1 MTGAEKSIALF
12 NRSNTITNYD
22 LGEDIMRDGIRSS
35 MSMKNNLKYRGGRRN
50 FRGVCFDA
58 SQKFVRVSVIN
69 EEPKLVV
76 TGLGIHVGS
85 NNPEYLPDSI
95 LVFNKQIRVSPNE
108 ARWYDVHFTPA
119 EMLLARKG
127 FHVTF
132 FPKRDANKV
141 SIDTIVPY
149 GIENSLVFGR
159 KLPTDDET
167 VDLLAESTE
176 SALKDSETALVSSG
190 ALSYVV
196 SFSKASTV
204 PDNGDE
210 FVQSLERATNSLL
223 RVVPRNPLLFIK
235 DVVSVAKAHPEYV
248 ARCFSVFLSS
258 AGRIPPKPCM
268 QYFALYLSIVRDAGL
283 NGDAKAMLHSTIVR
297 AVSESVSEKWSF
309 AEVKTVLGEALG
321 AAACVPEA
329 LEIAHVF
336 LTAPNACVRVNAV
349 KAIEAL
355 LVTAYETTFSKP
367 SGHRNFSDS
376 LKCPKGVGVLGACEL
391 VMRQSKM
398 QGVVGIQL
406 EKSARGVEALRSL
419 LGTLVG
425 AMGRSIADER
435 IESDRLVQES
445 RAISTLIAEVG
456 PFSTL
461 GKLASIFPPEGLDM
475 SNNAARK
482 GAIVMGT
489 IASVLKKKD
498 ALNKRRLGELAA
510 AVEGFPQSL
519 PEQACKAVT
528 ALAAAMESMDNSA
541 EIFSS
546 RIVESTLLPGK
557 EEDAFSQNLSTP
569 QRWSYSALLLGSLL
583 EVSLEMIKHD
593 TFKPLFS
600 DVKWMGFMGIVF
612 RSDKL
617 LFVQGLAKD
626 ISNNFNGSD
635 ALLFKHFD
643 EKLHSEVLSIA
654 SRFTE
659 NACKLSKNDVFALAK
674 WSVKEFSVALQR
686 PSSWTD
692 FCAKNPHVFM
702 VLLYASVHI
711 AESASRGGGGSIPPT
726 VANTV
731 SILLYLAAVVTETKG
746 VLRGGKLF
754 NSEVTPFDRL
764 ISSLCVCH
772 PSAHVRSTAARV
784 LTNLIPLLDEGEISA
799 LAESVETILED
810 VAAGYFASTSE
821 FMKFV
826 TAFASSG
833 RAPRNFELVLLGVF
847 TEQIKY
853 LSHYRDAE
861 HERNDYGCPFC
872 HEYPVATDIPLQ
884 LAEKEWPGNKG
895 SVSVNETGSCVSF
908 EFPHEILCGSVV
920 LEFAEKPTLFSVY
933 YKTDGAW
940 CLANYKVVPDD
951 KNTATLEYPLF
962 IPTSGLKIELERCKS
977 HAHKCVTCG
986 NANCSIYCTK
996 CHSFMNEIKFVVLK
1010 VDEQSFSYVS
1020 GEKDAALQRKEL
1032 EDDLS
1037 KVGSMA
1043 FVHFTPK

>member
-12 NRSNTITNYD
+12 NRSSTITNYD
-22 LGEDIMRDGIRSS
+22 LGEDVTRDKIRSS
-35 MSMKNNLKYRGGRRN
+35 TLMKSNLEYRRRRG

-58 SQKFVRVSVIN
+58 SSKFVRVSVIN
-69 EEPKLVV
+69 KEPKLVV

-85 NNPEYLPDSI
+85 SNPEYLPDSI
-95 LVFNKQIRVSPNE
+95 LVFNKQIRVNPNE

-132 FPKRDANKV
+132 FAKRDANKV
-141 SIDTIVPY
+141 SIDAIVPY

-159 KLPTDDET
+159 KLPTDVET
-167 VDLLAESTE
+167 MDLLTESTE
-176 SALKDSETALVSSG
+176 SALKDSEAALVSSS

-196 SFSKASTV
+196 SFSKVNTV
-204 PDNGDE
+204 PDNDE
-210 FVQSLERATNSLL
+210 FVRSLERATRSLL
-223 RVVPRNPLLFIK
+223 RVVPRNPLSFIK
-235 DVVSVAKAHPEYV
+235 DAVSVAKAHPEHV
-248 ARCFSVFLSS
+248 ARCFSAFLSS
-258 AGRIPPKPCM
+258 AGRIPPKPCV

-283 NGDAKAMLHSTIVR
+283 NEDAKAMLHSTIVR

-309 AEVKTVLGEALG
+309 TEVKTVLGEALG
-321 AAACVPEA
+321 AAAYVPRA

-336 LTAPNACVRVNAV
+336 LTAPDACVRVNAV
-349 KAIEAL
+349 EAIEAL
-355 LVTAYETTFSKP
+355 LVTAYETTFSKS
-367 SGHRNFSDS
+367 SGRRNFSDS
-376 LKCPKGVGVLGACEL
+376 LKCPKGIGVLGAREL

-398 QGVVGIQL
+398 QSTVGIQL
-406 EKSARGVEALRSL
+406 EKSPRGVEALRSL
-419 LGTLVG
+419 LRTLVD
-425 AMGRSIADER
+425 AMERSIADER

-445 RAISTLIAEVG
+445 RAVSTLIAEVG

-461 GKLASIFPPEGLDM
+461 GKLASIFAPEGLDM
-475 SNNAARK
+475 SNNTARK

-489 IASVLKKKD
+489 IASVLKKKG
-498 ALNKRRLGELAA
+498 ALDKRRLGELAA

-519 PEQACKAVT
+519 PEQVCKAVT
-528 ALAAAMESMDNSA
+528 ALAAAMESMDNGA

-546 RIVESTLLPGK
+546 RIVESALLLGK
-557 EEDAFSQNLSTP
+557 EDALSQNLSTP

-600 DVKWMGFMGIVF
+600 DAKWMGFMDIVF

-617 LFVQGLAKD
+617 LFVQGLAKG
-626 ISNNFNGSD
+626 ISDNFNGSD
-635 ALLFKHFD
+635 MLLFKHFD

-659 NACKLSKNDVFALAK
+659 NAYKLSKSDVFALAK
-674 WSVKEFSVALQR
+674 WSIKELSVALQR

-692 FCAKNPHVFM
+692 FCIKNPHVFM
-702 VLLYASVHI
+702 VLLYVSVHI
-711 AESASRGGGGSIPPT
+711 AEFAASRGGSIPST

-731 SILLYLAAVVTETKG
+731 PIFLYLAAVVTEAKE
-746 VLRGGKLF
+746 VLRCGKLF

-784 LTNLIPLLDEGEISA
+784 LTNLLPLLDEGEISA
-799 LAESVETILED
+799 LAESVETTLED

-821 FMKFV
+821 FMEFV

-833 RAPRNFELVLLGVF
+833 KAPRNFELVLLGVF

-872 HEYPVATDIPLQ
+872 HEYPAATDTPLEFI
-884 LAEKEWPGNKG
+884 EKRWTDKGN
-895 SVSVNETGSCVSF
+895 VSVNETGNCVSF
-908 EFPHEILCGSVV
+908 EFPDEILCGSVV

-933 YKTDGAW
+933 YKTDGTW

-951 KNTATLEYPLF
+951 KDAVKLEYPLF
-962 IPTSGLKIELERCKS
+962 IPISGLKIELERCKS
-977 HAHKCVTCG
+977 YAHKCVTCG

-996 CHSFMNEIKFVVLK
+996 CHSFMNEIKFVVLQ

-1020 GEKDAALQRKEL
+1020 GEKDAAMQRKDL
-1032 EDDLS
+1032 EDDLGE
-1037 KVGSMA
+1037 VASMA